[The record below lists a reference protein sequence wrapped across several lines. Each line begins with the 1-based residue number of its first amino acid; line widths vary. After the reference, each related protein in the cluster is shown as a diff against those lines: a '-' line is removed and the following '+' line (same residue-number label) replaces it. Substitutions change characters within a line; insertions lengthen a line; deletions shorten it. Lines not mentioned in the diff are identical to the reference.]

1 MRSKAPAED
10 VRRAL
15 SRVLNRPVE
24 HDLRI
29 TLSEQQSERGTL
41 RALFQDG
48 RTPIT
53 AMTWFMCFCSML
65 AIYFLISWLQTLIR
79 MAGMPRSEKPTSE
92 LQPLLRISYDVFC
105 FTKKCKQHT
114 TYCPL

>member
-15 SRVLNRPVE
+15 SRVLKRPEE

-29 TLSEQQSERGTL
+29 TLAEQQSARGKL

-48 RTPIT
+48 RPPIT

-65 AIYFLISWLQTLIR
+65 AIYFLISWL
-79 MAGMPRSEKPTSE
+79 P
-92 LQPLLRISYDVFC
+92 PLLRMVGIPTGLPIGAATAINNGGWLGGGVLGAAGA
-105 FTKKCKQHT
+105 TV
-114 TYCPL
+114 